1 MRKAMKFAL
10 LGGLVGAGYAGY
22 KALKQDE
29 TIEGV
34 ARRAATVGGEAA
46 AGGLVV
52 GFVLD
57 RRSRR
62 KARRKMAKTATSRLA
77 GIAIAAKPAF
87 DAAVE
92 MATHAAEVAKPKVEH
107 AAEVARPKV
116 EHAAKVAKVKATEM
130 AEAAR
135 PRMVDLTDRVSE
147 KMASLRDE
155 MAAVSST

>member
-1 MRKAMKFAL
+1 MRKSVKLAL
-10 LGGLVGAGYAGY
+10 LGGLVGAGWAGY

-62 KARRKMAKTATSRLA
+62 RARRTMARTSPSRLA
-77 GIAIAAKPAF
+77 GMAIAAKPAF

-92 MATHAAEVAKPKVEH
+92 LATHAAEAAKPKVEH

-116 EHAAKVAKVKATEM
+116 EHAAKVAKVKAAEM

-135 PRMVDLTDRVSE
+135 PKVVDLTDRVSE

-155 MAAVSST
+155 LAAASST

>member
-10 LGGLVGAGYAGY
+10 LGGLVGAGWAGY

-34 ARRAATVGGEAA
+34 AKRVATVGGEAA

-62 KARRKMAKTATSRLA
+62 RTRRRAVKTSKLA
-77 GIAIAAKPAF
+77 GMAIAAKPAF

-92 MATHAAEVAKPKVEH
+92 LATHAAEAAKPKVEH
-107 AAEVARPKV
+107 AAEVAKPKV
-116 EHAAKVAKVKATEM
+116 ERAAKKAKVKAAEM

-135 PRMVDLTDRVSE
+135 PRVVDLTDRVSE

-155 MAAVSST
+155 VAAASST

>member
-1 MRKAMKFAL
+1 MRKAMKFAV
-10 LGGLVGAGYAGY
+10 LGGLVGAGWAGY

-29 TIEGV
+29 TIEDV
-34 ARRAATVGGEAA
+34 AKRAATVGGEVA

-62 KARRKMAKTATSRLA
+62 KARRTAGKTSKPARL
-77 GIAIAAKPAF
+77 AIAAKPAF
-87 DAAVE
+87 DAAVGL
-92 MATHAAEVAKPKVEH
+92 ATHAAEAAKPKVEH

-116 EHAAKVAKVKATEM
+116 ELAAKKAKVKAAEM

-135 PRMVDLTDRVSE
+135 PKVVDLTDKVSV

-155 MAAVSST
+155 VAAASST